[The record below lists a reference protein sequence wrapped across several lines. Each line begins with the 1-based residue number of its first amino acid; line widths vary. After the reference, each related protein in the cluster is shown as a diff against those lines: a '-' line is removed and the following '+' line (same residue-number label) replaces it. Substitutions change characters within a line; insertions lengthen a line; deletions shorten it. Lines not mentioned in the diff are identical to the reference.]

1 MKKLRAKEIR
11 RRLAQPA
18 AAVAPGALPGPAAL
32 PYGGDADLHY
42 AFDKRAAVLIPIFEY
57 PEHLTVL
64 FIRRTAHLR
73 HHSGQVAFPGGRVE
87 THDRSME
94 ETALRETREE
104 IGLDPKRVQVITR
117 LDDYHARVSGYRITP
132 VVGTVSLPVDL
143 VPDPYEV
150 DEIFEVPIDYLL
162 DPAHHGHEFRQTDDG
177 PKRTHVIEYGGHRI
191 WGATAAI
198 VVELYRRLAT

>member
-1 MKKLRAKEIR
+1 MKTLRAEEIR

-18 AAVAPGALPGPAAL
+18 ASVAGCGPASAAL
-32 PYGGDADLHY
+32 PYGGEADLHY

-64 FIRRTAHLR
+64 FTRRTAHLK

-87 THDRSME
+87 THDRSVE

-104 IGLDPKRVQVITR
+104 IGLDPGRVRVVGR

-132 VVGTVSLPVDL
+132 VVGTVSLPVEL
-143 VPDPYEV
+143 APDPSEV
-150 DEIFEVPIDYLL
+150 DEIFEVPIDYLF
-162 DPAHHGHEFRQTDDG
+162 DPAHHGHEIRHTDDG
-177 PKRTHVIEYGGHRI
+177 PKRTHVIEYGAHRI

-198 VVELYRRLAT
+198 VLELYRRLAP